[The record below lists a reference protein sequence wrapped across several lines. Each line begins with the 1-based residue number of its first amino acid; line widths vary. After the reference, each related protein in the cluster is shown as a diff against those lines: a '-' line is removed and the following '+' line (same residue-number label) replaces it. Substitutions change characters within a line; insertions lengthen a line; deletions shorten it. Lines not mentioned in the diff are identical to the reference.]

1 MPDYNVKVVEFV
13 IHSIV
18 VWSWKTIGKE
28 ILVDNLHLQN
38 GAKLFPVSTK
48 FDDLVSNLTLLPFFY
63 VSQNVDSSMETI
75 YL

>member
-1 MPDYNVKVVEFV
+1 
-13 IHSIV
+13 
-18 VWSWKTIGKE
+18 
-28 ILVDNLHLQN
+28 LHLQN

-75 YL
+75 YPEI